1 MDEYFDNIIVAS
13 LDGSECYDFSGIS
26 RAMRLSSFK
35 SVVAMKLQRQ
45 HGRYVS
51 PAELELTAFGNPMMD
66 GEMTLAG
73 YGIENGMTITR
84 VDVVPEANTPARP
97 NAGGPGVLNPL
108 QMNPPPYDGQA
119 AAPPDDKRLSNIF
132 FQEDHRTHTL
142 RNVPVTSTVEELFQR
157 LKSEK
162 GIDKDKAQ
170 VFLIFG
176 GKQFAEGR
184 GLTLIDYD
192 VQENSTI
199 IMVQKQYGG
208 FQSFGNLFP
217 Y

>member
-1 MDEYFDNIIVAS
+1 
-13 LDGSECYDFSGIS
+13 
-26 RAMRLSSFK
+26 
-35 SVVAMKLQRQ
+35 
-45 HGRYVS
+45 
-51 PAELELTAFGNPMMD
+51 
-66 GEMTLAG
+66 
-73 YGIENGMTITR
+73 MTITR
-84 VDVVPEANTPARP
+84 VDVVPEANAPARP

-119 AAPPDDKRLSNIF
+119 AAPPGDKRLSNIF

-162 GIDKDKAQ
+162 GIDKDKSQ

-199 IMVQKQYGG
+199 IMVQKQIGG
-208 FQSFGNLFP
+208 S
-217 Y
+217 